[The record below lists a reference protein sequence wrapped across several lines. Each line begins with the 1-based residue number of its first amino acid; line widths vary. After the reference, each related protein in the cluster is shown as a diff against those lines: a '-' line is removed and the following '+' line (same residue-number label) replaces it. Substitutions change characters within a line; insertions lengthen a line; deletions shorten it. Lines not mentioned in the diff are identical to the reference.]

1 MVWRLNDTYD
11 LDADENGIAFFVLKS
26 KGRDEMVFAG
36 RLSSSKEPKSFYQ
49 VFQKARNVSRDMTFE
64 SEDELR
70 KALIKQAI

>member
-1 MVWRLNDTYD
+1 
-11 LDADENGIAFFVLKS
+11 
-26 KGRDEMVFAG
+26 MVFAG